1 MISLVRGTIVERTV
15 TPGAGGAVVVDTG
28 GVGYEVF
35 VPGGAADRIGAVG
48 DAVALRTYL
57 DVREGALDLYGFSD
71 RDELEVFKLLI
82 GVTRVGPRLALKVL
96 SAMTPREIVRAL
108 VAQDPAPFEEISGL
122 GSETAKRL
130 LLDLNKKVKKLQLS
144 SGPAP
149 TAEEAGGGAA
159 RAQAESVLRN
169 LGYRPIEIEKSLDWA
184 LQSFPREPS
193 LEELVK
199 KALAFFH
206 KG

>member
-1 MISLVRGTIVERTV
+1 MISLLRGTIVERT
-15 TPGAGGAVVVDTG
+15 PSSVVVDTG

-35 VPGGAADRIGAVG
+35 VPGGASDRIGVVG
-48 DAVALRTYL
+48 DAVSLRTYL
-57 DVREGALDLYGFSD
+57 DVREGALDLYGFTG

-108 VAQDPAPFEEISGL
+108 MAQDTAPFEEISGL
-122 GSETAKRL
+122 GTETAKRL
-130 LLDLNKKVKKLQLS
+130 LLDLNKKVKKLTLS

-149 TAEEAGGGAA
+149 GQEETAGGAA

-184 LQSFPREPS
+184 TQSFPRSPS

>member
-1 MISLVRGTIVERTV
+1 MISLVRGTIVERS
-15 TPGAGGAVVVDTG
+15 PGSVVVDTG

-35 VPGGAADRIGAVG
+35 VPGGADRIGGVG
-48 DAVALRTYL
+48 QPVTLRTYL
-57 DVREGALDLYGFSD
+57 DVREGALDLYGFVE

-82 GVTRVGPRLALKVL
+82 GVNRVGPRLALKVL

-122 GSETAKRL
+122 GTETAKRL
-130 LLDLNKKVKKLQLS
+130 LLDLSKKVKKLALS
-144 SGPAP
+144 SGPTPGPEDAV
-149 TAEEAGGGAA
+149 GGAA

-184 LQSFPREPS
+184 LQSLPEGAP
-193 LEELVK
+193 LEDLVK
-199 KALAFFH
+199 KSLAYFH
-206 KG
+206 KS